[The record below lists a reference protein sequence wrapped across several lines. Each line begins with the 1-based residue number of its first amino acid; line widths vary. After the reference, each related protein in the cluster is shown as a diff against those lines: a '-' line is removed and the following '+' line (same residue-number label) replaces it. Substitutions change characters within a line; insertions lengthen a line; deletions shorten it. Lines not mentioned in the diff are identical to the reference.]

1 MFRQLGYM
9 DVLNQ
14 DLKVMDAT
22 AVALCKDNNMDII
35 VFDVASPGNV
45 KRAVLG
51 EEVGTL
57 VTASPAHR

>member
-1 MFRQLGYM
+1 
-9 DVLNQ
+9 LNQ

-22 AVALCKDNNMDII
+22 AVALCKDNDMDIV
-35 VFDVASPGNV
+35 VFDVAEPGNV

-57 VTASPAHR
+57 VTASPGAR